1 MYAMTLKKVKV
12 GGIVMHNIEAG
23 VIEGAHPEEVLLGM
37 SFLSRVNM
45 TRDGNKM
52 ELIKRY

>member
-1 MYAMTLKKVKV
+1 MTLKKVKV
-12 GGIVMHNIEAG
+12 GGIVLHNIEAG
-23 VIEGAHPEEVLLGM
+23 VIEGPHPQDVLLGM

-45 TRDGNKM
+45 TRDGNRM